1 MLYFNELSLH
11 GQFNSPADF
20 EASLRSLLALR
31 QLASKHG
38 LGLQTTRGVTGR
50 PTVGAQPFREAI
62 NRLSRDMRLLIARWL
77 DQEGPFWDE
86 SARHPGDLYLEHRG
100 DVVTDTGLGE
110 AAFRHLAG
118 LQAATVRARPS
129 DWEAPSFSVTRVEEE
144 RTDIDVPNH
153 VDAGTLEPWLGQQEK
168 PPASW
173 PMLAAWARRH
183 CERLHLAD
191 DVIAPL
197 DGHPFEP
204 GASLRIQELL
214 QVLDRVARC
223 VEQGTRLNADGV
235 LLLQTHFAGEK
246 SWFSDSSDGEK
257 IDFRNEL
264 TFPHPTK
271 SGQTIFATWH
281 GKIKIKQLRIH
292 YLHDFRA
299 DEPVYVVYI
308 GPKITKR

>member
-62 NRLSRDMRLLIARWL
+62 NR
-77 DQEGPFWDE
+77 
-86 SARHPGDLYLEHRG
+86 LYLEHRG